1 MFLNILKH
9 KSKQRVKTI
18 ICFLTCHEIPRMFGN
33 KWQGITG
40 KEISGQGEKLGPVF
54 SERNIPS
61 IARSWTRSLGEESSS
76 KSKS

>member
-1 MFLNILKH
+1 
-9 KSKQRVKTI
+9 
-18 ICFLTCHEIPRMFGN
+18 MFGN